1 MVPEV
6 RGSGCT
12 AHAAVAARDAARD
25 GAVDAVAFQTA
36 YDLLRDGA
44 SPSTGL
50 AAAFD
55 AQAEHAK
62 SVLVLDDVDSVVDGP
77 ATAALRALCRR
88 PPAAGDKLFVVATAA
103 DPAAACGPLAT
114 AFDETLVVPA
124 LRGPDD
130 VARALAGIVDDP
142 EDLVKGVGDDAFDGV
157 GDDAFDGVGDDPYP
171 VKALL
176 RVAEHARATASDGG
190 ELRSLFYQG
199 LADHVAAEKMLAEAC
214 RI

>member
-1 MVPEV
+1 MP
-6 RGSGCT
+6 
-12 AHAAVAARDAARD
+12 AAARR
-25 GAVDAVAFQTA
+25 
-36 YDLLRDGA
+36 
-44 SPSTGL
+44 
-50 AAAFD
+50 
-55 AQAEHAK
+55 
-62 SVLVLDDVDSVVDGP
+62 
-77 ATAALRALCRR
+77 
-88 PPAAGDKLFVVATAA
+88 GDKLFVVATAA

-157 GDDAFDGVGDDPYP
+157 GDDPYP

>member
-1 MVPEV
+1 MISTQVPEV

-44 SPSTGL
+44 SPSTSL

-88 PPAAGDKLFVVATAA
+88 PPAAGDRLFVVATAA

-130 VARALAGIVDDP
+130 VARALAGIVDDAD
-142 EDLVKGVGDDAFDGV
+142 DLVKGVGDDAFDGV
-157 GDDAFDGVGDDPYP
+157 GEDPYP

-199 LADHVAAEKMLAEAC
+199 LADHVAAERMLAEAC

>member
-1 MVPEV
+1 M
-6 RGSGCT
+6 S
-12 AHAAVAARDAARD
+12 
-25 GAVDAVAFQTA
+25 
-36 YDLLRDGA
+36 
-44 SPSTGL
+44 
-50 AAAFD
+50 
-55 AQAEHAK
+55 
-62 SVLVLDDVDSVVDGP
+62 
-77 ATAALRALCRR
+77 
-88 PPAAGDKLFVVATAA
+88 PAAGDRLFVVATAA

-130 VARALAGIVDDP
+130 VARALAGIVDDAD
-142 EDLVKGVGDDAFDGV
+142 DLVKGVGDDAFDGV
-157 GDDAFDGVGDDPYP
+157 GEDPYP

-176 RVAEHARATASDGG
+176 RVAEHARATARDGG